1 MNLWRRRATITS
13 CVWRRSDIMMKLIKN
28 TAIILLALG
37 VVLLT
42 SCTVQVQISD
52 NGEGEP
58 IFQTAD
64 DENSLK
70 TSKSYL
76 DNMTLEEKIGQMFI
90 VCPEALNVSAETAQA
105 VDTVTEVMRENLEK
119 FPVGGIAV
127 FGKNITGA
135 EQLPRFI
142 SDLQSNSKYPLFV
155 AVDEEGGNVARVA
168 NSGFFNVASY
178 KSMAEVGKT
187 DNPAKAE
194 EVGRKIGF
202 YLKKIGFNYDFAPV
216 ADVNTNPD
224 NIVIG
229 DRSYGNNPVTVGKMV
244 SALLDGLH
252 KSGIIGTL
260 KHFPGHGDTKDDT
273 HSGYVSVNK
282 SWDELK
288 ACELVPFISALDK
301 ADTIMVSHITVTSI
315 DKLPSSLSYE
325 IITRKLRNELGYNG
339 VIITDSMA
347 MGAVADSYTSD
358 IAAVMAVKAGADI
371 ILMPESLEKSFNAV
385 LNAVN
390 SGEISISR
398 IEESAERVLTLK
410 AKYKII

>member
-90 VCPEALNVSAETAQA
+90 VCPEALNVSENAETAQA

-142 SDLQSNSKYPLFV
+142 SDCK
-155 AVDEEGGNVARVA
+155 ATA
-168 NSGFFNVASY
+168 NIRF
-178 KSMAEVGKT
+178 
-187 DNPAKAE
+187 
-194 EVGRKIGF
+194 
-202 YLKKIGFNYDFAPV
+202 
-216 ADVNTNPD
+216 
-224 NIVIG
+224 
-229 DRSYGNNPVTVGKMV
+229 
-244 SALLDGLH
+244 LLL
-252 KSGIIGTL
+252 
-260 KHFPGHGDTKDDT
+260 
-273 HSGYVSVNK
+273 
-282 SWDELK
+282 
-288 ACELVPFISALDK
+288 
-301 ADTIMVSHITVTSI
+301 
-315 DKLPSSLSYE
+315 
-325 IITRKLRNELGYNG
+325 
-339 VIITDSMA
+339 
-347 MGAVADSYTSD
+347 
-358 IAAVMAVKAGADI
+358 
-371 ILMPESLEKSFNAV
+371 
-385 LNAVN
+385 
-390 SGEISISR
+390 
-398 IEESAERVLTLK
+398 
-410 AKYKII
+410 

>member
-1 MNLWRRRATITS
+1 MEKFTNKVASILMS
-13 CVWRRSDIMMKLIKN
+13 LS
-28 TAIILLALG
+28 IILTSSCAQRVT
-37 VVLLT
+37 VVDENAST
-42 SCTVQVQISD
+42 
-52 NGEGEP
+52 EKF
-58 IFQTAD
+58 IFND
-64 DENSLK
+64 DETVVRTTKDVLGKMSLR
-70 TSKSYL
+70 
-76 DNMTLEEKIGQMFI
+76 EKVGQLFI
-90 VCPEALNVSAETAQA
+90 VRPEALVENSNAETAPATDRVDDA
-105 VDTVTEVMRENLEK
+105 VISRIEEY
-119 FPVGGIAV
+119 PVGGIAL
-127 FGKNITGA
+127 FSRNITSA
-135 EQLPRFI
+135 EQLPMFI
-142 SDLQSNSKYPLFV
+142 SDLQSSSKYPLFI
-155 AVDEEGGNVARVA
+155 AVDEEGGRVARIA
-168 NSGFFNVASY
+168 NSDFFNVASY
-178 KSMAEVGKT
+178 KSMEDIGKAG
-187 DNPAKAE
+187 DASKAE
-194 EVGRKIGF
+194 EVGRQIGF
-202 YLKKIGFNYDFAPV
+202 YLKELGFNLDFAPV
-216 ADVNTNPD
+216 ADTNTNPQ

-229 DRSYGNNPVTVGKMV
+229 DRSYGSDPALVARMV
-244 SALLDGLH
+244 SAQLDGMH
-252 KSGIIGTL
+252 DSGIMGTL

-371 ILMPESLEKSFNAV
+371 ILMPESLEKSFNGV

>member
-1 MNLWRRRATITS
+1 MYGAE
-13 CVWRRSDIMMKLIKN
+13 IKMEKF
-28 TAIILLALG
+28 TKKVASILMSLSIILTSSCAQRVT
-37 VVLLT
+37 VVDENAST
-42 SCTVQVQISD
+42 
-52 NGEGEP
+52 EKF
-58 IFQTAD
+58 IFND
-64 DENSLK
+64 DETVVRTTKDVLGKMSLR
-70 TSKSYL
+70 
-76 DNMTLEEKIGQMFI
+76 EKVGQLFI
-90 VCPEALNVSAETAQA
+90 VRPEALAENSNAETAPATDRVDDA
-105 VDTVTEVMRENLEK
+105 VISRIEEY
-119 FPVGGIAV
+119 PVGGIAL
-127 FGKNITGA
+127 FSRNITSA
-135 EQLPRFI
+135 EQLPMFI
-142 SDLQSNSKYPLFV
+142 SDLQSSSKYPLFI
-155 AVDEEGGNVARVA
+155 AVDEEGGRVARIA
-168 NSGFFNVASY
+168 NSDFFNVASY
-178 KSMAEVGKT
+178 KSMEDIGKSG
-187 DNPAKAE
+187 DASKAE
-194 EVGRKIGF
+194 EVGRQIGS
-202 YLKKIGFNYDFAPV
+202 YLKELGFNLDFAPV
-216 ADVNTNPD
+216 ADTNTNPQ

-229 DRSYGNNPVTVGKMV
+229 DRSYGSDPALVARMV
-244 SALLDGLH
+244 SAQLDGMH
-252 KSGIIGTL
+252 DSGIMGTL

>member
-1 MNLWRRRATITS
+1 MEKFTKKVASILMS
-13 CVWRRSDIMMKLIKN
+13 LS
-28 TAIILLALG
+28 IILTSSCAQRVT
-37 VVLLT
+37 VVDENAST
-42 SCTVQVQISD
+42 
-52 NGEGEP
+52 EKF
-58 IFQTAD
+58 IFND
-64 DENSLK
+64 DETVVRTTKDVLGKMSLR
-70 TSKSYL
+70 
-76 DNMTLEEKIGQMFI
+76 EKVGQLFI
-90 VCPEALNVSAETAQA
+90 VRPEALAENSNAETAPATDRVDDA
-105 VDTVTEVMRENLEK
+105 VISRIEEY
-119 FPVGGIAV
+119 PVGGIAL
-127 FGKNITGA
+127 FSRNITSA
-135 EQLPRFI
+135 EQLPMFI
-142 SDLQSNSKYPLFV
+142 SDLQSSSKYPLFI
-155 AVDEEGGNVARVA
+155 AVDEEGGRVARIA
-168 NSGFFNVASY
+168 NSDFFNVASY
-178 KSMAEVGKT
+178 KSMEDIGKSG
-187 DNPAKAE
+187 DASKAE
-194 EVGRKIGF
+194 EVGRQIGS
-202 YLKKIGFNYDFAPV
+202 YLKELGFNLDFAPV
-216 ADVNTNPD
+216 ADTNTNPQ

-229 DRSYGNNPVTVGKMV
+229 DRSYGSDPALVARMV
-244 SALLDGLH
+244 SAQLDGLH

-288 ACELVPFISALDK
+288 ECELVPFISVLDK

-390 SGEISISR
+390 SGEISMERLDESVLR
-398 IEESAERVLTLK
+398 ILKMK
-410 AKYKII
+410 AKYKLI

>member
-1 MNLWRRRATITS
+1 MEKFTKKVATILMS
-13 CVWRRSDIMMKLIKN
+13 LS
-28 TAIILLALG
+28 IILTSSCAQRVT
-37 VVLLT
+37 VVDENAST
-42 SCTVQVQISD
+42 
-52 NGEGEP
+52 EKF
-58 IFQTAD
+58 IFND
-64 DENSLK
+64 DETVVRTTKDVLGKMSLR
-70 TSKSYL
+70 
-76 DNMTLEEKIGQMFI
+76 EKVGQLFI
-90 VCPEALNVSAETAQA
+90 VRPEALAENSNAETAPATDRVDDA
-105 VDTVTEVMRENLEK
+105 VISRIEEY
-119 FPVGGIAV
+119 PVGGIAL
-127 FGKNITGA
+127 FSRNITSA
-135 EQLPRFI
+135 EQLPMFI
-142 SDLQSNSKYPLFV
+142 SDLQSSSKYPLFI
-155 AVDEEGGNVARVA
+155 AVDEEGGRVARIA
-168 NSGFFNVASY
+168 NSDFFNVASY
-178 KSMAEVGKT
+178 KSMEDIGKSG
-187 DNPAKAE
+187 DASKAE
-194 EVGRKIGF
+194 EVGRQIGL
-202 YLKKIGFNYDFAPV
+202 YLKKLGFNLDFAPV
-216 ADVNTNPD
+216 ADTNTNPQ

-229 DRSYGNNPVTVGKMV
+229 DRSYGSDPALVARMV
-244 SALLDGLH
+244 SAQLDGMH
-252 KSGIIGTL
+252 DSGIMGTL

>member
-1 MNLWRRRATITS
+1 
-13 CVWRRSDIMMKLIKN
+13 MMKLIKN
-28 TAIILLALG
+28 TAIILLTLC

-90 VCPEALNVSAETAQA
+90 VCPKALNVSKNAETAQA

-142 SDLQSNSKYPLFV
+142 SDLQSNSKYPLFI
-155 AVDEEGGNVARVA
+155 AVDEEGGRVARIA
-168 NSGFFNVASY
+168 NSDFFNVASY
-178 KSMAEVGKT
+178 KSMEDIGKSG
-187 DNPAKAE
+187 DASKAE
-194 EVGRKIGF
+194 EVGRQIGS
-202 YLKKIGFNYDFAPV
+202 YLKELGFNLDFAPV
-216 ADVNTNPD
+216 ADTNTNPQ

-229 DRSYGNNPVTVGKMV
+229 DRSYGSDPALVARMV
-244 SALLDGLH
+244 SAQLDGMH
-252 KSGIIGTL
+252 DSGIMGTL

-273 HSGYVSVNK
+273 HSGYVSIEK
-282 SWDELK
+282 TWDELK
-288 ACELVPFISALDK
+288 ECELVPFITALPK
-301 ADTIMVSHITVTSI
+301 ADMVMVSHITAVNVTS
-315 DKLPSSLSYE
+315 DKLPTSMSE
-325 IITRKLRNELGYNG
+325 TMITGKLRNELGYDG
-339 VIITDSMA
+339 VIITDAMA
-347 MGAVADSYTSD
+347 MGAVADNYTSAE
-358 IAAVMAVKAGADI
+358 AAVTAVKAGVDI
-371 ILMPESLEKSFNAV
+371 VLMPQNLDEAFNGVMNAV
-385 LNAVN
+385 TD
-390 SGEISISR
+390 GEISMERLDESVLR
-398 IEESAERVLTLK
+398 ILKMK
-410 AKYKII
+410 AKYKLI